1 MGTTSIFEKVKISFG
16 LEVFTQMFPPKFQE
30 TRPVDVLKEVWSQV
44 ILFDGIPDK
53 DTTNNFQRYI
63 QYLESEMPPFTPMP
77 LIYVIYNRRIWFFT
91 MSLAQDFSQVV
102 VLKFSRLFTHKL
114 HICANFK

>member
-1 MGTTSIFEKVKISFG
+1 MGTASIFEKVKISFG

-53 DTTNNFQRYI
+53 DSTNNFQRYI
-63 QYLESEMPPFTPMP
+63 QCHESQMPPFTPMP
-77 LIYVIYNRRIWFFT
+77 LISSFIHLENVVFYDLIGAR
-91 MSLAQDFSQVV
+91 FSQAIV
-102 VLKFSRLFTHKL
+102 KFSTLFFQNCK
-114 HICANFK
+114 CAQTSN